1 MKRFIGLFTVAA
13 LASLM
18 TITVYKIYEDQPVPI
33 ISSVNFNEPAPPVS
47 YQFTNLKSTPERT
60 IDFTSAAERT
70 VNTVVHVKTVFAG
83 ETYRHFDPFY
93 EFLWG
98 KGKSKKQY
106 EYRGP
111 ERHGSGSG
119 VILSQ
124 DGYIVTNN
132 HVIKGAKEVEIT
144 LNDRRT
150 YRATVIGTDPSTDL
164 SLLKIEANDLPY
176 IAYGNSDLVKIGE
189 WALAVGNPYNLTSTV
204 TAGIVSAKGRNID
217 ILRDKF
223 KIESFIQTDAAVNPG
238 NSGGALVNTRG
249 ELIGINSAI
258 ASPTGSYSGYSFAI
272 PVNIVAKVVND
283 LKEFGKVQ
291 RAFIGISIR
300 NVDAKLAEEK
310 GLKDIS
316 GIYISGI
323 SHNGAARA
331 AGMKEGDI
339 IIKVESKGVNNVPE
353 LQEQIGSFRPGD
365 KVNITFRRNG
375 EVKTAKLVLKN
386 QFGRTELSVNNTTEA
401 SSYGAKFK
409 TLSAAHKAK
418 LGLENGVQ
426 ITELES
432 GKLKNAGIR
441 KGFIVIKIDKKK
453 ITSTADLVT
462 ALKNKKGGILLE
474 GVYPNGAKAYY
485 GFGI

>member
-1 MKRFIGLFTVAA
+1 MKRFIGLFFVAA

-18 TITVYKIYEDQPVPI
+18 TITIYKTYEIAPSLPV
-33 ISSVNFNEPAPPVS
+33 SAVNLSEPAPTVN
-47 YQFTNLKSTPERT
+47 YQFANLNSTPEKS
-60 IDFTSAAERT
+60 IDFTSAAQRT
-70 VNTVVHVKTVFAG
+70 VNTVVHVKTVYAG
-83 ETYRHFDPFY
+83 ETYKYFDPFY

-98 KGKSKKQY
+98 KEKSKKQY

-119 VILSQ
+119 VILSN
-124 DGYIVTNN
+124 DGYIVTNH
-132 HVIKGAKEVEIT
+132 HVIQGAREVEVT
-144 LNDRRT
+144 LNDRRA
-150 YRATVIGTDPSTDL
+150 YRATIVGTDPSTDL
-164 SLLKIEANDLPY
+164 SLLKIDADELPF
-176 IAYGNSDLVKIGE
+176 IEYGNSDQVKIGE

-272 PVNIVAKVVND
+272 PVNIVMKVVND

-291 RAFIGISIR
+291 RAFIGVSIQ

-310 GLKDIS
+310 DLNDIS
-316 GIYISGI
+316 GIYINGLSI
-323 SHNGAARA
+323 NGAARK
-331 AGMKEGDI
+331 AGIKEGDV
-339 IIKVESKGVNNVPE
+339 IIKVESKRVNNVPE
-353 LQEQIGSFRPGD
+353 LQEQIGRYRPGD
-365 KVNITFRRNG
+365 IVNITFRRNG
-375 EVKTAKLVLKN
+375 QAMTVPIELKN
-386 QFGRTELSVNNTTEA
+386 QFGKTELVAQKSAEV
-401 SSYGAKFK
+401 SSFGAKFK
-409 TLSAAHKAK
+409 SLSEGQKAQ
-418 LGLENGVQ
+418 LGLESGVQ
-426 ITELES
+426 ITELEP
-432 GKLKNAGIR
+432 GKLKSAGIR
-441 KGFIVIKIDKKK
+441 KGFIITKIDKKK
-453 ITSTADLVT
+453 INSADELTT
-462 ALKNKKGGILLE
+462 ALQNKKGGILLE